1 MKSLLISSLV
11 AAVLAFAAAWTVQG
25 WRYDAEIEG
34 LKGKHQ
40 KAMSDQALDLAEQRT
55 EQIRHVLKAERS
67 QRAQVDQA
75 LAAARGREVALQRDV
90 AAVRAQRDG
99 LRDAA
104 DAAVRMSGESHG
116 ACLSRVAAFREV
128 FDQCAARYGEVAERA
143 DRHASDVRTLIE
155 AWPGPAA
162 PPVPRMADSAAPKQ
176 E

>member
-1 MKSLLISSLV
+1 MRSLLITSLI

-25 WRYDAEIEG
+25 WRYG
-34 LKGKHQ
+34 GKLSELRRGHE
-40 KAMSDQALDLAEQRT
+40 KAMSEQKLDLANQAAENLRLV
-55 EQIRHVLKAERS
+55 RAAERN

-75 LAAARGREVALQRDV
+75 LAAARGREDQLRRDV

-104 DAAVRMSGESHG
+104 DAAVRMAGESHS
-116 ACLSRVAAFREV
+116 ACLGRVAAFREV

-143 DRHASDVRTLIE
+143 DQHASDLRTLIE

-162 PPVPRMADSAAPKQ
+162 PPVPRMADSPAPQQ